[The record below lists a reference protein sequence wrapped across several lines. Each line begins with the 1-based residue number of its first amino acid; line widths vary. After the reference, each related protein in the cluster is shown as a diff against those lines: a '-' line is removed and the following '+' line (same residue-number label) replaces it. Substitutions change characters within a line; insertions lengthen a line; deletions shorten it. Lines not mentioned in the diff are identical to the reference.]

1 MSYKLTGNIRYREHS
16 RLFRKSLMVLQL
28 EVGRKKGCYVD
39 SYGDTLAPPSWDEN
53 EIITYWRDA
62 TVEDLAYIKGE
73 NK

>member
-28 EVGRKKGCYVD
+28 EVKHTWYEPFNINQKEEVYF
-39 SYGDTLAPPSWDEN
+39 
-53 EIITYWRDA
+53 RDA
-62 TVEDLAYIKGE
+62 TVEDLVYTKGE